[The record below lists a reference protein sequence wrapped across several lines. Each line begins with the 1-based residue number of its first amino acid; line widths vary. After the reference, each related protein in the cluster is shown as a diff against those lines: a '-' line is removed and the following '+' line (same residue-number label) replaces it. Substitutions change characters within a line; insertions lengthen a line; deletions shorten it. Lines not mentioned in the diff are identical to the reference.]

1 MYSWSDL
8 REACRDASTRPV
20 IKHCEQ
26 NALKKAHNARN
37 VEYLDKQRSLTEAVD
52 SSVTRS
58 DGTAARVRQGYREFP
73 EIFLMCT
80 STTSPSP

>member
-26 NALKKAHNARN
+26 NALKKAHNARIDDDIYN
-37 VEYLDKQRSLTEAVD
+37 QRSMSETVFAMLKHQAH
-52 SSVTRS
+52 
-58 DGTAARVRQGYREFP
+58 ARRRRACAKLVAQIP
-73 EIFLMCT
+73 
-80 STTSPSP
+80 